1 MHTHAHT
8 THACTGT
15 PSMHRKCVQTQAH
28 AHAHRQA
35 NGAHTHTAP
44 LAHAHTVLL
53 IGPLSPGASAMT
65 ASPLITSLQ
74 HTVCRGLPEEHPE
87 PSGNAPWHKAAVTEV
102 GWHGDKMSSLGND
115 SSKEHSGAE
124 PAVSPRSR
132 SPGIGTA
139 RFLVMLSCVPRRQ
152 VSRDSFWKPGKPKA
166 FPKRPRFP
174 EREEKQE

>member
-1 MHTHAHT
+1 
-8 THACTGT
+8 
-15 PSMHRKCVQTQAH
+15 
-28 AHAHRQA
+28 
-35 NGAHTHTAP
+35 
-44 LAHAHTVLL
+44 
-53 IGPLSPGASAMT
+53 MT

-74 HTVCRGLPEEHPE
+74 HTVCRGLLEEHPE

-139 RFLVMLSCVPRRQ
+139 RFLVTLSVFLGGRCHGTLSGSLENQQHFLKGPGFWEETKSRRKTR
-152 VSRDSFWKPGKPKA
+152 SG
-166 FPKRPRFP
+166 
-174 EREEKQE
+174 